1 MVTVSSMPVCMCVC
15 MTMCVDLCLYV
26 SVCISW
32 SVCLTGSVV
41 RVCVCVC
48 VCVRVCV
55 ERQSSRWK
63 RLEHI
68 SKLRRRSGGERVS
81 VNPQDLI
88 GVQMIF

>member
-1 MVTVSSMPVCMCVC
+1 MVTVSSMPVCVCVYDNVC
-15 MTMCVDLCLYV
+15 GPV
-26 SVCISW
+26 SVCICVYIL
-32 SVCLTGSVV
+32 VCMSHWECCKGM
-41 RVCVCVC
+41 CVCVC
-48 VCVRVCV
+48 VRVRVCV

-81 VNPQDLI
+81 VNPQELI